1 MFGCSFVIQCVF
13 SLFEQ
18 FWKIKKEWRKHKDLR
33 KKGENRGGYSVN
45 DVQNKVVVYSTR
57 N

>member
-1 MFGCSFVIQCVF
+1 VF
-13 SLFEQ
+13 LVFLFEQ